1 MADKLEREI
10 EEIINRT
17 AGDLRPA
24 PRDPVRAAPRDSAG
38 WNRLPRFSLRPGQV
52 MFAAVALLLVGVLL
66 WNSSQGLGGMVM
78 LGAIVLFILS
88 YALLFGKRAVGAT
101 GYEKRWRGEPI
112 PNRPSTP
119 LSVRLRK
126 LLWRLRR

>member
-1 MADKLEREI
+1 MADKFEREI

-17 AGDLRPA
+17 AGDLRPV
-24 PRDPVRAAPRDSAG
+24 PRDAGRAAPRNSSG
-38 WNRLPRFSLRPGQV
+38 WNRLQRFSVRPGQV
-52 MFAAVALLLVGVLL
+52 MFASVALLLVGVLL

-78 LGAIVLFILS
+78 LGAVVLFLIS
-88 YALLFGKRAVGAT
+88 YVLLLGKRAVGAT
-101 GYEKRWRGEPI
+101 GYEKRWRGDPI
-112 PNRPSTP
+112 PDRSSTP